1 MAGNA
6 PGGTKRKPK
15 GSKGEVPPF
24 EGPPPGQPTPLSD
37 LEVALADK
45 QAPRYSVGQAA
56 ELLGVRPWFLRRL
69 DTLGVVTPAR
79 SEGDQRRYSR
89 SQLEQVADAKAMMD
103 DGVSTEGV
111 RRVLALQIKVERLEA
126 ELAGAHALLRKRPR
140 HTRGRATGG
149 R

>member
-1 MAGNA
+1 MADNPDMKA
-6 PGGTKRKPK
+6 
-15 GSKGEVPPF
+15 
-24 EGPPPGQPTPLSD
+24 TPSD
-37 LEVALADK
+37 LEAALADR

-111 RRVLALQIKVERLEA
+111 RRVLALQSKVERLEA
-126 ELAGAHALLRKRPR
+126 ELAGARARLRDRPR
-140 HTRGRATGG
+140 RPSKSRGQG
-149 R
+149 